1 MQWSGSSITYCY
13 TIRTMRFSDRPL
25 AITNIET
32 TGLDAQLHEIVELA
46 ILVVDPRTLKLRDRY
61 TAKVRPENIRRANKR
76 ALAVCGYSDREWR
89 SAISLEAAME
99 IYSQK
104 TAGAVF
110 VSHNVFFDY
119 SFIDAAFK
127 RTGVEDLTDYHRLDL
142 FSLAWAKAPAL
153 RLESFTLDSI
163 CRALDI
169 PPEPLPHRAIM
180 GARTQ
185 LAVLKRLR
193 T

>member
-1 MQWSGSSITYCY
+1 
-13 TIRTMRFSDRPL
+13 
-25 AITNIET
+25 
-32 TGLDAQLHEIVELA
+32 
-46 ILVVDPRTLKLRDRY
+46 
-61 TAKVRPENIRRANKR
+61 
-76 ALAVCGYSDREWR
+76 
-89 SAISLEAAME
+89 ME

-104 TAGAVF
+104 TADAVF

-142 FSLAWAKAPAL
+142 FSLAWAKTPVL
-153 RLESFTLDSI
+153 KLETFTLDAV

-169 PPEPLPHRAIM
+169 PPESLPHRAIA
-180 GARTQ
+180 GARTL

-193 T
+193 A